1 MSDEDLLKAFK
12 RWQDSAGR
20 SKTISCLTAR
30 DVSPRTAD
38 VIATGDYGSR
48 RPKRKLRAAMLD
60 ILKTE
65 KAS

>member
-12 RWQDSAGR
+12 RWQEAAGR
-20 SKTISCLTAR
+20 SKTISSLTAR
-30 DVSPRTAD
+30 EVSPRTAD
-38 VIATGDYGSR
+38 IIASGDYGAR

-60 ILKTE
+60 ILETE